1 MVVDGKKTAVFCLYK
16 DSHGI
21 MWLGTNS
28 GLFFFDGVS
37 THPVG
42 ETELFGL
49 QIYSVLEDDNKL
61 YLGSNNGLL
70 IYDYTVGKVEFCNV
84 PTQKEI
90 RTLLLFDSHLWIGG
104 LNGLGRLDIKI
115 IATPIA
121 RKVYPISRCIHYF
134 ATAEES
140 FTPAHSTGL
149 LAGRHRLNLSVR

>member
-1 MVVDGKKTAVFCLYK
+1 MATSIKSTIFLRLIILLEIIYFPLLSFPAPQLPESDLSWKNVVVDGKKTAVFCLYK

-90 RTLLLFDSHLWIGG
+90 RTLLLFVSP
-104 LNGLGRLDIKI
+104 LDWRIKW
-115 IATPIA
+115 
-121 RKVYPISRCIHYF
+121 SR
-134 ATAEES
+134 
-140 FTPAHSTGL
+140 
-149 LAGRHRLNLSVR
+149 